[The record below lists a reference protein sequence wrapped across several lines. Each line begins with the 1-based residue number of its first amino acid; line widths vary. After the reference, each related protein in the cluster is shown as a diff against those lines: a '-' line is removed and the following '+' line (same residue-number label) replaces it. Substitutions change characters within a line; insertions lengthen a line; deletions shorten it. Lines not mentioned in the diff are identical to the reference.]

1 MTSGLTAPLLDHPL
15 PALCAPLQ
23 TLMQALLVLEGM
35 IRPEFLKQQW
45 RPFAMPAPHPD
56 DICKREQRHG

>member
-1 MTSGLTAPLLDHPL
+1 
-15 PALCAPLQ
+15 
-23 TLMQALLVLEGM
+23 MQALLVLEGM

-56 DICKREQRHG
+56 DIREWGRRCRKG